1 MRILPALLCAAVTFT
16 AAMPAAMAQAWPNR
30 PVRVL
35 VGFPAGQATD
45 VLARMAAQRM
55 TDSTGVQFFVEN
67 RPGASGNIAFEMAAR
82 AAPDGYTLLMGSSGT
97 AAINPALYAKL
108 PYDINRDFAHIMMMA
123 DIPQL
128 LVVNPNFPA
137 KSVRELID
145 YAKTRPGKI
154 DYASGGNGIT
164 NHLIMEM
171 FKSATGLRLVHI
183 PYRGGPPAL
192 TDLIAGQVSL
202 MFETTVGALPHV
214 RNGKLRALAISRI
227 KRSAGVPEIPTVAES
242 GVPGFDASAWIA
254 MLAPAGTPRDI
265 LLRVNGELNRGIAAP
280 EMRDKLIGMGADP
293 VGGTPEDFAAFHRA
307 ELAKWSKVVKES
319 GAKID

>member
-1 MRILPALLCAAVTFT
+1 MRFMTLLAAAITLL
-16 AAMPAAMAQAWPNR
+16 AAGAPPVSAQTWPNR

-55 TDSTGVQFFVEN
+55 SDVTGQQFFVEN

-82 AAPDGYTLLMGSSGT
+82 ATPDGYTLLMGSSGT
-97 AAINPALYAKL
+97 AAINPSLFTKL
-108 PYDINRDFAHIMMMA
+108 PFDINRDFAHVIMMA

-128 LVVNPNFPA
+128 LVVNPNLPV
-137 KSVRELID
+137 KNVRELID
-145 YAKTRPGKI
+145 YAKVRPGKV
-154 DYASGGNGIT
+154 DYASGGSGLT

-227 KRSAGVPEIPTVAES
+227 KRSAGAPDIPTVAES
-242 GVPGFDASAWIA
+242 GVPGFDAAAWIA
-254 MLAPAGTPRDI
+254 MFAPAGTSREVVA
-265 LLRVNGELNRGIAAP
+265 RLNSEINKGIVTQ
-280 EMRDKLIGMGADP
+280 EMREKLVGLGADP
-293 VGGTPEDFAAFHRA
+293 VGGTPEEFAAFHKA
-307 ELAKWSKVVKES
+307 ELVKWAKVVKDS
-319 GAKID
+319 GARID